1 MEQFDQLL
9 TCCVCLDRYRNPKLL
24 PCQHSFCMEPCME
37 GLINYVTR
45 QVKCPEC
52 RAEHRI
58 PYQGIAAYPTNVT
71 LQRFLELH
79 IEITGELPDPTS
91 GQVMERCGVCSEKNY
106 CTLCC
111 HCDKKVCADC
121 KEGHLDILRR
131 EIARINNQVRRTLPR
146 LQDALG
152 VIDKN
157 SNQLEVN
164 CRAIVEEVDGLYRRL
179 SKALKD
185 RTDFIKSEIEVFMAK
200 ELKALKGLRANL
212 EHEISNFDSNSE
224 FAEKHVT
231 AGTSG
236 TDGGSSSTSTSSS
249 NTVCW
254 DDNELMDTKDI
265 FLRTM
270 EFIRNFETETGD
282 YHRRVRFFVPQ
293 DPNQLSNTLANLG
306 ELTILAGPSSSSSG
320 PYQPGPP
327 QPPSLGPGLMRSK
340 SDHRVAAQ
348 FRQQE
353 ERYNAAYGSD
363 NNDDLG
369 GGSGRP
375 RYFGERHG
383 SISTRAVDRYD
394 TSSRRNDYGDYE
406 EPSDIGRRKF
416 RSRFMRHHDSGDSDN
431 EPAGRSVRFQAG
443 ETGTSDSAA
452 NKKERQRV
460 LDTEDAARGPLSGI
474 TRLSDSPRVIK
485 RLQEVGRKKKATPPS
500 TLNLSTPAAPVHQ
513 SLASPSRVPPRPT
526 AAARQVSEEDEIAK
540 IKKQNKGQEAS
551 ADGSTR
557 KADGGASVPSTS
569 TGSADRPRF
578 TSQQNSSSTEQ
589 QKAPSASR
597 QTSTTSA
604 SEKPTTESATS
615 SGATPAPETAEEART
630 RRRSLLAST
639 KSGTPSETESSSRQ
653 TTDRTPIA
661 SSYAAAVASR
671 TSSPADDSSDR
682 LSRRVGRVSTE
693 RFNKSSSESS
703 TSAESSTHSS
713 PVRNTGAAFSTVELK
728 NRFGGGI
735 SAGRKSSTGSTNG
748 DASASMATT
757 ATRSRFGNTSGGA
770 TSPSSGAGRFGSS
783 SGTASSAATTSV
795 ASSNGTAAGV
805 APHRFQSRFLGRAG
819 TPTAEASRGSENSQ
833 SSSSDDSSDSSE
845 SDSADK
851 PATGKNA
858 AVSKTAVAPKPT
870 TTPAATKD
878 RELARTDIGPL
889 LARSAQAR
897 DTSTYPSSI
906 SNSNHTSASS
916 AGNSRPT
923 TTSDSPSSYT
933 PRSRATAASTASTS
947 SSSRPYSSTSRY
959 GTDSTTTGSALSRSR
974 TGSALADD
982 MENKYP
988 LTSKYLN
995 RSRANLSSDTG
1006 GYGADSGG
1014 YHGSSSSAS
1023 SSTPRYSQTR
1033 GYQSRFLNKSK
1044 SSAALDCAPDDNNEM
1059 VDDDEDNV
1067 DDNGDD
1073 NSKSSAPS
1081 AASASSASQPLLVV
1095 SGDERYPS
1103 GRSRYAALKD
1113 RRSRLARSKS
1123 SHDVGPP
1130 ASLGL
1135 AAPSSSSNELTV
1147 GDGGVGAKATDPHY
1161 YGQLGGEVGDTGTSS
1176 LEPTSPTAEA
1186 GSGSSLSTW
1195 ARYLKNKY
1203 GPRNKEGEGQNQQ
1216 PSSTTNSDPSAAGG
1230 SKQQQQAHPASR
1242 FSRAR
1247 STGVS
1252 GNNAANGRN
1261 DSDEITGPSSGLITS
1276 SSRHQYMQK
1285 RKVLMKIGT
1294 RGSEA
1299 GSFTWPRGVAVAPD
1313 NSIVVAD
1320 SSNHRVQVFDSTGHF
1335 LKEFGY
1341 YGNGEGEFDC
1351 LAGVAINRI
1360 GQYIIADR
1368 YNHRIQVFDPSGRF
1382 LRVFGSQGTSD
1393 GKFSYPWGVTTDAL
1407 GFIYVCDKENHRVQV
1422 FQSDGTFVGK
1432 FGTMGNRPGQL
1443 EHPHYIAVSS
1453 TNRVIVSD
1461 SNNHRIQVFD
1471 VNGKVIA
1478 TFGVEGA
1485 DEGQFKFPRGVAVD
1499 DQGYIVVADS
1509 GNNRIQVFTADG
1521 VFVKAFGCWGCGD
1534 GEFKGLEGIAVM
1546 SNGNIVCAD
1555 RENHRIQVF

>member
-131 EIARINNQVRRTLPR
+131 EIARVNNQVRRTLPR

-157 SNQLEVN
+157 SNQLQTN
-164 CRAIVEEVDGLYRRL
+164 CLAIIEEVDGLYRRL

-200 ELKALKGLRANL
+200 ELKALTGLRANL

-231 AGTSG
+231 AGAAG
-236 TDGGSSSTSTSSS
+236 TDGGSSTSSSSSS
-249 NTVCW
+249 NTISW

-306 ELTILAGPSSSSSG
+306 ELTILAGPSSSSSNQ
-320 PYQPGPP
+320 YQQGPP

-431 EPAGRSVRFQAG
+431 EPASRSVRFQSG
-443 ETGTSDSAA
+443 ETGTSDSPA

-500 TLNLSTPAAPVHQ
+500 TLNLPTPAAPVRQ
-513 SLASPSRVPPRPT
+513 SLPSPSRVPPRPT

-551 ADGSTR
+551 ADSSTR
-557 KADGGASVPSTS
+557 KADAGASVPSTP
-569 TGSADRPRF
+569 TGSGDRPRF

-597 QTSTTSA
+597 QTSTSV
-604 SEKPTTESATS
+604 SDKPATESATS

-639 KSGTPSETESSSRQ
+639 KSGTPSETESGSRQ
-653 TTDRTPIA
+653 TDRTPIA
-661 SSYAAAVASR
+661 SSYVAAVTSR

-682 LSRRVGRVSTE
+682 PSRRVGRVSTE
-693 RFNKSSSESS
+693 RFNKSSSDSS

-728 NRFGGGI
+728 NRFGGGV

-770 TSPSSGAGRFGSS
+770 TSPSSGTGRFGSS
-783 SGTASSAATTSV
+783 SGTASSATTTSV

-851 PATGKNA
+851 PATGKTA
-858 AVSKTAVAPKPT
+858 AVSKTAVASKPT
-870 TTPAATKD
+870 TAPTSTKD

-897 DTSTYPSSI
+897 DTTTYPSSS
-906 SNSNHTSASS
+906 SNQTSASS

-947 SSSRPYSSTSRY
+947 SSSRPYTSTSRY

-1044 SSAALDCAPDDNNEM
+1044 SSAALDCALDDNNEM
-1059 VDDDEDNV
+1059 VDDDEGNV

-1073 NSKSSAPS
+1073 SNKSSAPS

-1095 SGDERYPS
+1095 AGDERYPS

-1130 ASLGL
+1130 ASLGPT
-1135 AAPSSSSNELTV
+1135 APSPSSKELTV
-1147 GDGGVGAKATDPHY
+1147 GDGGVGGKAAGPHY
-1161 YGQLGGEVGDTGTSS
+1161 YGQLGSGEVGDTGTFPSQ
-1176 LEPTSPTAEA
+1176 EPTSPTAEA

-1203 GPRNKEGEGQNQQ
+1203 GPRNKEGEGQNQL
-1216 PSSTTNSDPSAAGG
+1216 PSSTTNSDPSTAGG

-1252 GNNAANGRN
+1252 GNNATNGRN
-1261 DSDEITGPSSGLITS
+1261 DSDELTGPSSGLITS

-1509 GNNRIQVFTADG
+1509 GNNRIQVFTAEG